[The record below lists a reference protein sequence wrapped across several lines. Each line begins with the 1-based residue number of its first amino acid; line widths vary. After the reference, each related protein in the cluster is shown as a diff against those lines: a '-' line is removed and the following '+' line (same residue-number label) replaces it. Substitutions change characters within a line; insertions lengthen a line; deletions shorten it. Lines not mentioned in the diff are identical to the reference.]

1 MKSRLH
7 TAQLDLRIPAP
18 QRGELPRLFNRG
30 LKQIAA
36 SGAGPA
42 NNGKWMPS
50 ARAPLS
56 LKESNMYDCIII
68 GTGVAGI
75 SAALTLKARGK
86 SFLLLGSPSL
96 SSKISAAE
104 LINNYPG
111 LPAISGDAFR
121 QALSAHLQSSGI
133 EITPAQVTGVYD
145 MGDHFGVLCAS
156 SSFEAKTIIL
166 ATGVEA
172 VKPIE
177 GELEFLGRGVS
188 YCATCDGMLYKGKKI
203 VVVCTSKFMED
214 EVEYLSSLAAEVTFV
229 PLYKGAEVEGAN
241 INYINDMPRAI
252 KGDMR
257 VRRVVFGKI
266 EVECDGVFML
276 KTALAPSALVPG
288 LKSREGHVEVDRQC
302 RTNLS
307 GLFAAGD
314 CTGRPYQYAK
324 AAGEGNVAAH
334 SVCDYLSGKK

>member
-1 MKSRLH
+1 
-7 TAQLDLRIPAP
+7 
-18 QRGELPRLFNRG
+18 
-30 LKQIAA
+30 
-36 SGAGPA
+36 
-42 NNGKWMPS
+42 
-50 ARAPLS
+50 
-56 LKESNMYDCIII
+56 MYDCIII

-75 SAALTLKARGK
+75 SAALTLRARGK

-96 SSKISAAE
+96 SSKIGAAE

-121 QALSAHLQSSGI
+121 QALSVHLQSSGI

-188 YCATCDGMLYKGKKI
+188 YCATCDGLLYRGKNI
-203 VVVCTSKFMED
+203 VVVCTSKAME
-214 EVEYLSSLAAEVTFV
+214 EEAEYLASLASSLTFV
-229 PLYKGAEVEGAN
+229 PLYKGASLSGGNVTVITGMPVAIRGSQRVESVEFR
-241 INYINDMPRAI
+241 D
-252 KGDMR
+252 
-257 VRRVVFGKI
+257 RVVP
-266 EVECDGVFML
+266 CDGVFML
-276 KTALAPSALVPG
+276 KSAIAPSALVPG
-288 LKSREGHVEVDRQC
+288 LNAEGGHVVVDRSC
-302 RTNLS
+302 RTNLG

-324 AAGEGNVAAH
+324 AVGEGNVAAH
-334 SVCDYLSGKK
+334 SVCDYLAKV